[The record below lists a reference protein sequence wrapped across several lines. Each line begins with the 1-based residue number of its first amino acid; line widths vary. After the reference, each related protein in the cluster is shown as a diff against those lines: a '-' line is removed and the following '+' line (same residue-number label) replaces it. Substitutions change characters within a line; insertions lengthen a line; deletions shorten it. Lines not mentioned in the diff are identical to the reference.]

1 MSKKKRKSKN
11 YDICGVVEVINITK
25 GRRKTTLLDLDKKAI
40 EPDLQFSGSIV
51 EKSPIYKQDA
61 PNTEQEEGLP
71 SIGSRDEG

>member
-11 YDICGVVEVINITK
+11 YDICGVIEVINITK

-61 PNTEQEEGLP
+61 PNTEQEKSISSSGSCNEG
-71 SIGSRDEG
+71 